1 VLVHRK
7 SLEDIVDKVTY
18 IIGRLLQM
26 IPTVI
31 VITVLVF
38 LMVRLIP
45 GDPAAIYLGIRAT
58 PEKIA
63 ELNAR
68 WGLDKPIYV
77 QFGVFVIKLFK
88 GDLGESLISRQ
99 PVLDVIK
106 MRLPL
111 TLFMAAY
118 GATIAVLFAVPLSL
132 LAALNK
138 DKWIDQIIRAF
149 FVTILS
155 TPGFFIGILLLI
167 VFAVK
172 LHLFPI
178 GGVGATFPA
187 KLRDLFLPSLTLGL
201 SLMAV
206 LGRNLRDG
214 IISTLRSEHVVFA
227 HAKGL
232 SERLIMS
239 RHVLRNAMVSGLTIL
254 GIYMSWLVGGAVII
268 ETVFALPGVG
278 YTMVQAIMAR
288 DYSTVQALTLTFGIL
303 VSLIY
308 LLTDVVY
315 SFMDPRVSL

>member
-1 VLVHRK
+1 
-7 SLEDIVDKVTY
+7 VDKVTY
-18 IIGRLLQM
+18 ITGRLLQM

-38 LMVRLIP
+38 LIVRLIP
-45 GDPAAIYLGIRAT
+45 GDPAVTYLGIRAT

-63 ELNAR
+63 DLNAR

-77 QFGVFVIKLFK
+77 QFGLFVVNIFK
-88 GDLGESLISRQ
+88 GDLGESLISRI
-99 PVLDVIK
+99 PVIDLIK

-118 GATIAVLFAVPLSL
+118 AAIIAVLCAVPLSL
-132 LAALNK
+132 VAAMNK
-138 DKWIDQIIRAF
+138 DKFIDQVIRAV

-167 VFAVK
+167 VFSVK
-172 LHLFPI
+172 LQLFPV
-178 GGVGATFPA
+178 GGVGATFTA

-201 SLMAV
+201 GLMAV
-206 LGRNLRDG
+206 LTRNLRDG
-214 IISTLRSEHVVFA
+214 IIGILRSEHVVFA

-232 SERLIMS
+232 SERLIML

-268 ETVFALPGVG
+268 ETVFALPGIG
-278 YTMVQAIMAR
+278 YTMVQAILGR
-288 DYSTVQALTLTFGIL
+288 DYPTVQALTLVFGIL

-308 LLTDVVY
+308 LITDVVY
-315 SFMDPRVSL
+315 SFLDPRVSL

>member
-1 VLVHRK
+1 M
-7 SLEDIVDKVTY
+7 DKITY

-31 VITVLVF
+31 VITILVF

-68 WGLDKPIYV
+68 WGLDKPIYI
-77 QFGVFVIKLFK
+77 QFGVFVLKLFK
-88 GDLGESLISRQ
+88 GDLGDSLISRQ

-111 TLFMAAY
+111 TLFMAGY
-118 GATIAVLFAVPLSL
+118 GAVIAVLFSVPLSL
-132 LAALNK
+132 IAALNK
-138 DKWIDQIIRAF
+138 DKWIDQIIRAL

-167 VFAVK
+167 LFAVK

-178 GGVGATFPA
+178 GGVGPTFTA

-201 SLMAV
+201 NLMAV

-214 IISTLRSEHVVFA
+214 IISTLRSEHVIFA
-227 HAKGL
+227 RAKGL

-278 YTMVQAIMAR
+278 YTMVQAILAR

-308 LLTDVVY
+308 LVTDVVY

>member
-1 VLVHRK
+1 M
-7 SLEDIVDKVTY
+7 DKVTY

-58 PEKIA
+58 PATIA
-63 ELNAR
+63 ELDIR

-77 QFGVFVIKLFK
+77 QFGVFVLKLLK
-88 GDLGESLISRQ
+88 GDLGDSLISRQ

-118 GATIAVLFAVPLSL
+118 GAIIAIIFAVPLSL

-155 TPGFFIGILLLI
+155 MPGFFIGILLLI

-201 SLMAV
+201 GLMAV

-227 HAKGL
+227 RAKGL

-254 GIYMSWLVGGAVII
+254 GIYLSWLVGGAVII
-268 ETVFALPGVG
+268 ETVFAVPGVG
-278 YTMVQAIMAR
+278 YTMVQAILAR
-288 DYSTVQALTLTFGIL
+288 DYATVQALTLTFGIL

>member
-1 VLVHRK
+1 M
-7 SLEDIVDKVTY
+7 DKVTY
-18 IIGRLLQM
+18 ITGRLLQM

-38 LMVRLIP
+38 LIVRLIP
-45 GDPAAIYLGIRAT
+45 GDPAVTYLGIRAT

-63 ELNAR
+63 DLNAR

-77 QFGVFVIKLFK
+77 QFGLFVVNIFK
-88 GDLGESLISRQ
+88 GDLGESLISRI
-99 PVLDVIK
+99 PVIDLIK

-118 GATIAVLFAVPLSL
+118 AAIIAVLCAVPLSL
-132 LAALNK
+132 VAAMNK
-138 DKWIDQIIRAF
+138 DKFIDQVIRAV

-167 VFAVK
+167 VFSVK
-172 LHLFPI
+172 LQLFPV
-178 GGVGATFPA
+178 GGVGATFTA

-201 SLMAV
+201 GLMAV
-206 LGRNLRDG
+206 LTRNLRDG
-214 IISTLRSEHVVFA
+214 IIGILRSEHVVFA

-232 SERLIMS
+232 SERLIML

-268 ETVFALPGVG
+268 ETVFALPGIG
-278 YTMVQAIMAR
+278 YTMVQAILGR
-288 DYSTVQALTLTFGIL
+288 DYPTVQALTLVFGIL

-308 LLTDVVY
+308 LITDVVY
-315 SFMDPRVSL
+315 SFLDPRVSL

>member
-1 VLVHRK
+1 M
-7 SLEDIVDKVTY
+7 DKVTY

-31 VITVLVF
+31 VIMVLVF
-38 LMVRLIP
+38 LMVRMIP
-45 GDPAAIYLGIRAT
+45 GDPASIYLGIRAT

-77 QFGVFVIKLFK
+77 QFGAFLLRLAK

-99 PVLDVIK
+99 PVIEVIK

-118 GATIAVLFAVPLSL
+118 GATLAVLFSVPLAL
-132 LAALNK
+132 IAALNK
-138 DKWIDQIIRAF
+138 DKWIDQLIRAL

-167 VFAVK
+167 LFAVK

-178 GGVGATFPA
+178 GGVGTTFVA
-187 KLRDLFLPSLTLGL
+187 RLRDLFLPSLTLGL
-201 SLMAV
+201 GLMAV

-214 IISTLRSEHVVFA
+214 TISTLRSEHVVFA

-232 SERLIMS
+232 RENLIMT

-278 YTMVQAIMAR
+278 YTMVQAIMSR

>member
-1 VLVHRK
+1 
-7 SLEDIVDKVTY
+7 VDKVTY

-45 GDPAAIYLGIRAT
+45 GDPASIYLGIRAT

-77 QFGVFVIKLFK
+77 QFVAFVLKLFK

-111 TLFMAAY
+111 TLFMAGY
-118 GATIAVLFAVPLSL
+118 GATIAILLAVPLSL

-138 DKWIDQIIRAF
+138 DKWFDQIIRTV

-178 GGVGATFPA
+178 GGVGTSLPA

-201 SLMAV
+201 GLMAV

-214 IISTLRSEHVVFA
+214 IISTLQSEHVVFA

-232 SERLIMS
+232 NERLILT
-239 RHVLRNAMVSGLTIL
+239 RHVLRNAMVSSLTIL

-278 YTMVQAIMAR
+278 YTMVQAILAR

-308 LLTDVVY
+308 LITDVIY